1 MDPVTRGAAR
11 TATFIAVPV
20 ALLVVVVSVI
30 LYGSSSPEPAPTGPA
45 ASGPVEM
52 SAPVLAADAAPV
64 CQSVVSRLPDTVSGR
79 TRRPV
84 SAGAEQNAA
93 YGEPPITLACGT
105 AQPTVPPTA
114 DVFPLSGVCWYAEP
128 GTGGTHW
135 TTVDRTVPVTVWVP
149 GAAEGSAQ
157 SVVGFSAAVAAGDPP
172 RDAVP
177 SGCR

>member
-1 MDPVTRGAAR
+1 MDPVTRRAAR

-20 ALLVVVVSVI
+20 ALLVVGISI
-30 LYGSSSPEPAPTGPA
+30 LMYGSSPEPQPPNPS
-45 ASGPVEM
+45 ASGPVAM
-52 SAPVLAADAAPV
+52 SAPVLAAEVVPV
-64 CQSVVSRLPDTVSGR
+64 CQTVVAHLPDSVSGLA
-79 TRRPV
+79 RRAV
-84 SAGAEQNAA
+84 SDGPEQNAA
-93 YGEPPITLACGT
+93 YGEPPLTLACGT
-105 AQPTVPPTA
+105 TQPTVPATA

-135 TTVDRTVPVTVWVP
+135 TTVDRAVPVTVWVP